1 MGPPP
6 PSRPLS
12 FLLPFPCHLRAIR
25 ESTTQTARIRGLA
38 KPALGRHR
46 VDPRRG
52 PQSETRFPERDAVPR
67 TRRGTRRSQAGCHD
81 VRTAGQGRQG
91 LPPWTGL
98 DGPQRGA
105 WLRGAAAD
113 GSGRGLATGHVLLLR
128 QTAARWPGARCT
140 PLELSPQ
147 ARWQTDT

>member
-12 FLLPFPCHLRAIR
+12 FLLPFPCHLRAIG
-25 ESTTQTARIRGLA
+25 ELTTQTARIRGLA

-52 PQSETRFPERDAVPR
+52 PQSETRLPTVTGRLPRCPHGRPGEAGPPAVD
-67 TRRGTRRSQAGCHD
+67 GAGRSAEGGPAAGGC
-81 VRTAGQGRQG
+81 G
-91 LPPWTGL
+91 
-98 DGPQRGA
+98 
-105 WLRGAAAD
+105 
-113 GSGRGLATGHVLLLR
+113 GRGLATGHVLLLR
-128 QTAARWPGARCT
+128 QTAARWPGARRT
-140 PLELSPQ
+140 PPELSPQ